1 MQSIFFQVC
10 VFLGGQLKV
19 SQSNWQLFLG
29 KKKTKQDDIKGSFS
43 YEESRPLSNTH
54 FFDKCI
60 KLKCKHYS

>member
-19 SQSNWQLFLG
+19 SQSNWRLFLG
-29 KKKTKQDDIKGSFS
+29 KKKKKTKQDDIKASFS

-54 FFDKCI
+54 FF
-60 KLKCKHYS
+60 